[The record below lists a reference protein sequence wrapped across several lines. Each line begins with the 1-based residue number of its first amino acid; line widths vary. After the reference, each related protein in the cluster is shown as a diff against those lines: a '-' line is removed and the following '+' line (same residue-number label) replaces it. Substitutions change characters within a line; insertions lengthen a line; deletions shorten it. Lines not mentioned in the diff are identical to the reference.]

1 MKIVEEINTKA
12 RSLTSLK
19 EINILDS
26 KLKGMRK
33 GERQGKYLQG
43 MDEKGDITTSRKRI
57 NLNNMREYY
66 MQLYGNKFEHLK
78 KIPNINTRVK

>member
-1 MKIVEEINTKA
+1 MKIVEEINIKA

-26 KLKGMRK
+26 KLKGVRK

-43 MDEKGDITTSRKRI
+43 
-57 NLNNMREYY
+57 
-66 MQLYGNKFEHLK
+66 YG
-78 KIPNINTRVK
+78 